1 MKGSEKMQDKLL
13 TNISSLL
20 GTYNNIPLDVA
31 STKVTTTIVGGIT
44 AVKTADL
51 DVWNSGFLTYTI
63 VVTNNA
69 EYDYEAAVF
78 SDTLDT
84 TLITLVDDTFT
95 VDGEEYVYTY
105 VGGLLSATLP
115 TIGVGESV
123 TIEFKVS
130 LI

>member
-1 MKGSEKMQDKLL
+1 MQDKLL